1 MGNFLID
8 VKPFLLQGKKKGKNN
23 ETINSWQVAIT
34 GLIITFNND
43 FKNETIDID
52 SGVILCKSHTGE
64 TKQS

>member
-8 VKPFLLQGKKKGKNN
+8 VKPFHLQGKKKGKNN

-43 FKNETIDID
+43 FKNKTIDID

>member
-34 GLIITFNND
+34 GLLITFNND
-43 FKNETIDID
+43 FKNKTIDID